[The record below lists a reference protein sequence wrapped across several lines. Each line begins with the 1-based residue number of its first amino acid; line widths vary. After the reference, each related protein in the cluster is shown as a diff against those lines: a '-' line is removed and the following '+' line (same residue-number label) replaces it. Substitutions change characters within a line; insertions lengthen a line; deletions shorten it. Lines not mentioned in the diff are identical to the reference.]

1 MSKRILAAT
10 SLVAVA
16 FALVACGGSKSSNAN
31 ATTAASTQPGANGSA
46 REESMPNCGAAQA
59 VWVNLKTK
67 VYHEPGDPRYGKTKS
82 GEYLCPSQAAAQG
95 FRPAGAGERRRH
107 HKKAAST
114 Q

>member
-1 MSKRILAAT
+1 MSKRILAAMP
-10 SLVAVA
+10 LVAIA

-31 ATTAASTQPGANGSA
+31 ATTAASTQPGTSGSA
-46 REESMPNCGAAQA
+46 RQESMPNCGAVQP

-82 GEYLCPSQAAAQG
+82 GEYLCPSQATAQG
-95 FRPAGAGERRRH
+95 FRAAGERGHRH

-114 Q
+114 E